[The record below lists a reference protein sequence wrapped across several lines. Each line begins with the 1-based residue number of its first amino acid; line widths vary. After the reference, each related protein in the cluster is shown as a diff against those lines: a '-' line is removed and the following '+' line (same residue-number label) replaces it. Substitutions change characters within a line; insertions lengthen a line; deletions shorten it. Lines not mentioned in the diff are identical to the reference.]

1 MSERILPVN
10 GIQLCV
16 EEFGE
21 IGAPGVVLVPGAASA
36 FDWWDDEFCLRL
48 AAGGFRVVRY
58 DLRDS
63 GRSTTVP
70 LGAADYTGDDLV
82 DDLAGLI
89 VALDLAPAHV
99 VGISFGGGMAQ
110 QLAISHPELVAS
122 LTLQSTSP
130 GSAGLP
136 SMSPALAASFARDDI
151 QTDWT
156 DRESVIRTML
166 ADEARFGGEIPV
178 DEERI
183 RRIAG
188 RVFDRSIDPAAGAN
202 HWSVAGASGRRE
214 QLADITAPTLVV
226 HGTSDPLFPVEH
238 GEALAREIPHARLL
252 RVPGMGHQF
261 PPPETWDLL
270 VPAIVDHLGAS
281 RARTKPG

>member
-10 GIQLCV
+10 GIRLCV
-16 EEFGE
+16 EEFGDS
-21 IGAPGVVLVPGAASA
+21 GAPGVVLVPGAASA

-58 DLRDS
+58 DLRDT
-63 GRSTTVP
+63 GRSTTTP

-89 VALDLAPAHV
+89 LALDLAPAHV
-99 VGISFGGGMAQ
+99 VGVSFGGGMAQ
-110 QLAISHPELVAS
+110 QLAMSFPGLVAS

-130 GSAGLP
+130 GSEGLP
-136 SMSPALAASFARDDI
+136 SISPALAASFANDDS
-151 QTDWT
+151 QTDWS
-156 DRESVIRTML
+156 DRESVFRTML
-166 ADEARFGGEIPV
+166 ADEIRYGGEIPV

-183 RRIAG
+183 RRIAD
-188 RVFDRSIDPAAGAN
+188 RVFARSIDLTAGAN
-202 HWSVAGASGRRE
+202 HWSVAGTRGRRE
-214 QLADITAPTLVV
+214 QLAEISAPTLVV
-226 HGTSDPLFPVEH
+226 HGTSDPLFPLEH

-261 PPPETWDLL
+261 PPPATWDLL
-270 VPAIVDHLGAS
+270 VPAILDHLDAS
-281 RARTKPG
+281 TAR

>member
-10 GIQLCV
+10 GIRLCV
-16 EEFGE
+16 EEFGDS
-21 IGAPGVVLVPGAASA
+21 GAPGVVLVPGAASA

-58 DLRDS
+58 DLRDT
-63 GRSTTVP
+63 GRSTTRP

-89 VALDLAPAHV
+89 LALDLAPAHV
-99 VGISFGGGMAQ
+99 VGVSFGGGMAQ
-110 QLAISHPELVAS
+110 QLAMSFPGLVAS

-130 GSAGLP
+130 GSEGLP
-136 SMSPALAASFARDDI
+136 SISPALAASFANDDS
-151 QTDWT
+151 QTDWS
-156 DRESVIRTML
+156 DRESVFRTML
-166 ADEARFGGEIPV
+166 ADEIRYGGEIPV

-183 RRIAG
+183 RRIAD
-188 RVFDRSIDPAAGAN
+188 RVFARSIDLTAGAN
-202 HWSVAGASGRRE
+202 HWSVAGTRGRRE
-214 QLADITAPTLVV
+214 QLAEISAPTLVV
-226 HGTSDPLFPVEH
+226 HGTSDPLFPLEH

-261 PPPETWDLL
+261 PPPATWDLL
-270 VPAIVDHLGAS
+270 VPAILDHLDAS
-281 RARTKPG
+281 TAR